1 MFETIKPELFAILT
15 TEPAFSTGVYRD
27 EWASCLKGEKKI
39 FENSPRKG
47 DNFILEGKSV
57 GHVCVCSACV
67 WGCWDHRGQG
77 TQGAAGGGFR
87 W

>member
-1 MFETIKPELFAILT
+1 MILFETIKPELFAILT

-27 EWASCLKGEKKI
+27 EWASCLKGKKKI

-57 GHVCVCSACV
+57 GHACVCRVCGGLLGPQSPG
-67 WGCWDHRGQG
+67 GCRG
-77 TQGAAGGGFR
+77 TFR